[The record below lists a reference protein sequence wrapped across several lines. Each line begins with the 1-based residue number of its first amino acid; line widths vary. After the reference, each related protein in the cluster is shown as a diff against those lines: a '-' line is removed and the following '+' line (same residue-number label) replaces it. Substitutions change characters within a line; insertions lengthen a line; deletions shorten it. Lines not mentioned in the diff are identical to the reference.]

1 MFIGRRKPY
10 TETGIARLKCQ
21 RCGSKAEHQWQ
32 VCAND
37 NRYLP
42 ICIDCD
48 IELNRLAL
56 RFMRIPNAGELMTKY
71 IESIDKVV

>member
-1 MFIGRRKPY
+1 MYLGRKQPY
-10 TETGIARLKCQ
+10 TEIGITRLSCQ
-21 RCGSKAEHQWQ
+21 RCGGKAEHQWQ

-56 RFMRIPNAGELMTKY
+56 EFMKMPNVEQLMMKY
-71 IESIDKVV
+71 ISNIYKV